1 MTSPNSAVI
10 EKRKYSS
17 TSGYV
22 SIGLAFSEKGKP
34 ISLYSS
40 LMNSEQL
47 PAVSGD
53 IHGKDYVRQAVH
65 GFHVAVCRDPCHFC
79 GWLRDCPS
87 AKAYLVLV
95 DFSGR
100 E

>member
-1 MTSPNSAVI
+1 
-10 EKRKYSS
+10 
-17 TSGYV
+17 
-22 SIGLAFSEKGKP
+22 
-34 ISLYSS
+34 
-40 LMNSEQL
+40 MNSEQL

-79 GWLRDCPS
+79 GWLRDCPG
-87 AKAYLVLV
+87 AKVYLVLV

-100 E
+100 ELFLSIKSINDIQINGVASGGSAGFLPYVQL

>member
-22 SIGLAFSEKGKP
+22 SIG
-34 ISLYSS
+34 
-40 LMNSEQL
+40 
-47 PAVSGD
+47 GD

>member
-1 MTSPNSAVI
+1 
-10 EKRKYSS
+10 
-17 TSGYV
+17 
-22 SIGLAFSEKGKP
+22 
-34 ISLYSS
+34 
-40 LMNSEQL
+40 MNSEQL